1 MGRFDRQIALPG
13 FGTAG
18 QERLASARV
27 AIVGM
32 GGLGCPA
39 LLYLAAAGVGF
50 IRIIDGDRVQ
60 ESNLNRQV
68 LFGQEDIGKYK
79 AEAAAER
86 IRRQFPDV
94 RTEAVAA
101 FLEAGNASELLSD
114 CDLVLDCSDTIET
127 RYLLD
132 DTCLALGLPWIMG
145 AIYGNEG
152 MLALWNAPPEGE
164 PPILYR
170 HLYPTAPDAAQLPAC
185 DLTGVL
191 GVLPGTIGTAQAA
204 AAIRWICAYGDAVQ
218 GKVKMYHLLEDAWYS
233 WQVKPGADT
242 QKPDAQ
248 LETQPGGQA
257 VQVITWQEAEALRQN
272 QAQAVWVDL
281 REWHEREEEETKALH
296 WPGGDI
302 SLRPQELE
310 HCLHIVLICRSGK
323 RSLQLGRHLSQQE
336 PFIQYYS
343 VSGGWDAR
351 KHPSPETTHQHPSE
365 T

>member
-27 AIVGM
+27 AMVGM

-94 RTEAVAA
+94 RTEAGVA
-101 FLEAGNASELLSD
+101 FLEAGNAAALLSD

-132 DTCLALGLPWIMG
+132 DTCLALGLPWVMG
-145 AIYGNEG
+145 AIHGNEG
-152 MLALWNAPPEGE
+152 MLALWNAPQEGE

-242 QKPDAQ
+242 EMPVAPQ
-248 LETQPGGQA
+248 ETQPGGQA
-257 VQVITWQEAEALRQN
+257 VQVITWQEAEALREN
-272 QAQAVWVDL
+272 QVQAVWVDL
-281 REWHEREEEETKALH
+281 REFHEREEEETAVLH
-296 WPGGDI
+296 WPGGDV
-302 SLRPQELE
+302 SLRPRELE
-310 HCLHIVLICRSGK
+310 SSQHIVLICRSGK
-323 RSLQLGRHLSQQE
+323 RSLQLGRHLSLQE

-343 VSGGWDAR
+343 VSGGWAAR